1 MLVDFFVSLLWARG
15 VSVCWS
21 VRYPISKA
29 VRQLSRD
36 LPLCI
41 FTFRGGNVAPIYR
54 FLLVAF
60 CVRLFSLPDYE
71 KAAELIFDIRYIR
84 VSHDAT
90 EDMALLERFAYGSD
104 P

>member
-1 MLVDFFVSLLWARG
+1 MGDMRLEAESLEPVRIGSLFF
-15 VSVCWS
+15 
-21 VRYPISKA
+21 
-29 VRQLSRD
+29 
-36 LPLCI
+36 
-41 FTFRGGNVAPIYR
+41 
-54 FLLVAF
+54 AF